1 MSDSAVNMTEE
12 QKDRYWSRTRSLTII
27 ALVIWFVF
35 SLVIPWFGKELNTIT
50 FLGFPLGFY
59 MVAQGSL
66 IVFVLTIFWQ
76 NWAQDKVDDE
86 FGLGE
91 E

>member
-1 MSDSAVNMTEE
+1 MSDGNTQLSAEAR
-12 QKDRYWSRTRSLTII
+12 DRYWSKTRNLTIT
-27 ALVIWFVF
+27 ALVIWFIF
-35 SLVIPWFGKELNTIT
+35 SLVIPWFGKDLNSIH
-50 FLGFPLGFY
+50 FLGFPLGYY

-91 E
+91 

>member
-1 MSDSAVNMTEE
+1 MSDKNVNLTEA
-12 QKDRYWSRTRSLTII
+12 QKDQYWAKTRNLTII
-27 ALVIWFVF
+27 ALILWFTF
-35 SLVIPWFGKELNTIT
+35 SLVIPWFGKDLNTIT

-76 NWAQDKVDDE
+76 NWAQDRVDDE

>member
-1 MSDSAVNMTEE
+1 MSAGNTQLSEE
-12 QKDRYWSRTRSLTII
+12 AKDRYWAKTRNLTIV
-27 ALVIWFVF
+27 ALVIWFIF
-35 SLVIPWFGKELNTIT
+35 SLVVPFFATALNSMS
-50 FLGFPLGFY
+50 FLGFPLGYY
-59 MVAQGSL
+59 MIAQGSL

-86 FGLGE
+86 FGLTE